1 MGMHQ
6 MVAILIFIL
15 AAVAVLPIPN
25 LSYRWPLAVAIM
37 LLAVLQFLEGR
48 PSLPQ

>member
-6 MVAILIFIL
+6 MVAILIFVL
-15 AAVAVLPIPN
+15 ALIAVLPIRN
-25 LSYRWPLAVAIM
+25 LPYRWPLAVAIM